1 MSKEMKV
8 IMENWDKFLLEENV
22 DTSVPSKVIVSMFDF
37 DEIEKNV
44 KDEINDEQD
53 LNEVIAT
60 GIAVSIFIKL
70 IGGLGLGSLIFKFAN
85 WMKKI
90 FTGTESQVFKKWEDG
105 LEEATKTLG
114 TLGMNRIVKHLIDA
128 KVADP
133 NQANEYKEKVDLI
146 SGLIVFIIC
155 SGAAA
160 NEIYKGAEAA
170 GGLSNFFKELAQK
183 AGITDSSAIQSLYE
197 LFDSTLDVGE
207 GSFDTIKYIKNA
219 LAWLKNYLQGTP

>member
-37 DEIEKNV
+37 DQIEKNV

-53 LNEVIAT
+53 LNEVIGT

-70 IGGLGLGSLIFKFAN
+70 IGGLALGSLLFKFAN
-85 WMKKI
+85 WMKKV
-90 FTGTESQVFKKWEDG
+90 FTGTESQVLKKWEEG

-114 TLGMNRIVKHLIDA
+114 TLGMNRVVKHLIDA
-128 KVADP
+128 KIADP

-146 SGLIVFIIC
+146 SGFIVFIIC
-155 SGAAA
+155 TGAAA

-170 GGLSNFFKELAQK
+170 GGLTNFFKQLAQK
-183 AGITDSSAIQSLYE
+183 AGISDSSAIGSLYE
-197 LFDSTLDVGE
+197 LFESTLDAAE
-207 GSFDTIKYIKNA
+207 GSFDAINYIKKS